1 MKPLDDDDRARVLA
15 WLDGELADPERG
27 AFELRLAREPELA
40 RLVEELD
47 AVDGLLRRRQA
58 ARARVLGRRR
68 RTWGWT
74 LALAAGVAAVLLAR
88 ALLLAPHERTP
99 QVELALL
106 ASPDSARG
114 WIEEHPELAALHPPG
129 LDELRGPG
137 ETSDIAAEAYLARA
151 REAERAL
158 FAALQ
163 GPATSAVAG
172 HFVLPL
178 RCESECSLLVLGYPR
193 RGSPTRLFPEHDA
206 AQARL
211 APGEHLLPGERIVLQ
226 GAAERAA
233 LEYRPG
239 FLVPLGSGGLEVVVA
254 LRSVSIDA
262 ALLAELDACLAGP
275 DARHASAA
283 LLAGRG
289 FELRSFDVR
298 EP

>member
-1 MKPLDDDDRARVLA
+1 MKPLDDDERARVLA

-58 ARARVLGRRR
+58 SRGRVLRRR
-68 RTWGWT
+68 RRAWGWT

-88 ALLLAPHERTP
+88 ALVLAPHERTSA
-99 QVELALL
+99 VELALL

-114 WIEEHPELAALHPPG
+114 WIEAHPELAALHPPG
-129 LDELRGPG
+129 LDELRGPD
-137 ETSDIAAEAYLARA
+137 EAPNIAAEAYLARA
-151 REAERAL
+151 RDAERAL
-158 FAALQ
+158 FEALR
-163 GPATSAVAG
+163 GPASSAVAG

-178 RCESECSLLVLGYPR
+178 RCASECSVLVLGFPR
-193 RGSPTRLFPEHDA
+193 RGAASRLFPEHEP

-211 APGEHLLPGERIVLQ
+211 APGEHLLPGERIVQQ
-226 GAAERAA
+226 GAAGRAT

-239 FLVPLGSGGLEVVVA
+239 FLVPLDSGGLEVLVA
-254 LRSVSIDA
+254 LRGA
-262 ALLAELDACLAGP
+262 ALDERALAELDA
-275 DARHASAA
+275 
-283 LLAGRG
+283 LLAGADARNTSASWLAEHG
-289 FELRSFDVR
+289 FELRRFDVR